1 MFSHETGA
9 VTQLQEATEKK
20 KHRKRQTI
28 LVMDTDTD
36 IHLIYNM

>member
-9 VTQLQEATEKK
+9 VTQLQEATEK